1 MSASRIF
8 PTTPDLFLTPQPA
21 PRWRPWR
28 RIALGCGCS
37 VATILLALWLQHLA
51 GGYAG
56 AALAAGVALS
66 AWLGGLPAGSASA
79 VLSGSAYGGWLWAH
93 AARLRGPEL
102 AFLATLFII
111 AALIGYLSDRT
122 FRAEAHAGALT
133 GDLANLRREI
143 SAERTD
149 LIHFHDF
156 SLRLLRCLE
165 TKALL
170 NEILEAVIALQAAPF
185 GVLVLFPPESASRL
199 EITARFGLDPE
210 QMAVLR
216 PLVSP
221 ALFPV
226 RRREIIEDLNAPGNV
241 SALQSVPRISA
252 MFSSPVVTAGGKP
265 LGAMV
270 TFFDKPHRPRE
281 RDIRLTDL
289 YLCQAANA
297 IENARL
303 YSRSLEMAEAEQH
316 RATLLRS
323 VNDAS
328 LRIHS
333 AVSLD
338 SVLQVVTDKARQVVG
353 AHRAF
358 TSFAPYGNWTRS
370 ITCFSVSP
378 DFAARNAGSE
388 SANAADA
395 TLFTYVTGAATEL
408 LQGAA
413 AAKGE
418 RAAGESRVLVAP
430 LTTGD
435 GHTVGAIRLADKI
448 EGSFTDDDRSILI
461 QLAHVASVAIENV
474 RLLRKAQEQIGERER
489 AQEALERSKQSLQ
502 IAQRAAGIGVWEW
515 DLQLGGLT
523 WSDEISALH
532 AVPPGRFDGRYE
544 SWLQT
549 IEPLDREAVHR
560 AVARAISTGAEFE
573 VQYRLLAGEGG
584 PRWMEARGQ
593 VIASSG
599 TPIRM
604 SGIAM
609 DITARKLS
617 EEALRTSEK
626 LAATGR
632 LAATIAHEVN
642 NPLAAVTNLLYLLRV
657 YPQLDETARE
667 YVSTAEAELS
677 RVTHITRQTLGFYR
691 ESSMAVETDPVQLVE
706 EVVGIYGRQIEERG
720 IAIRRQYEFEGSIR
734 AFPGELRQVLANL
747 ICNAVEATPEEGTIR
762 VHIFRDDTA
771 KHGPGVRLVI
781 ADNGPGIPPDIRSR
795 IFEPFFTTKG
805 ERGTGLGLW
814 VTRGII
820 EKHGGSIRF
829 RSSTHPESHG
839 TCFAILLPFE
849 FLPKPATSSSD
860 GSRDATAA

>member
-1 MSASRIF
+1 MF
-8 PTTPDLFLTPQPA
+8 PLPSDLSTPRLPA
-21 PRWRPWR
+21 WRWSSWQ
-28 RIALGCGCS
+28 RIALGVVCS
-37 VATILLALWLQHLA
+37 GVSLLLAWWLRYLA

-56 AALAAGVALS
+56 AALATGVALS
-66 AWLGGLPAGSASA
+66 AWLGGLASGSASA
-79 VLSGSAYGGWLWAH
+79 MLSGGAYSGWIWTH

-102 AFLATLFII
+102 AFLASLFLM

-122 FRAEAHAGALT
+122 FRAEAQVSSLA
-133 GDLANLRREI
+133 GDLLNLRSEI
-143 SAERTD
+143 SGERTD

-165 TKALL
+165 TNALL
-170 NEILEAVIALQAAPF
+170 NEILEAVIGLQGAPS
-185 GVLVLFPPESASRL
+185 GVLLLFRRDSATDL
-199 EITARFGLDPE
+199 EIAAKFGLDA
-210 QMAVLR
+210 QQLAALR
-216 PLVSP
+216 PLVSTAIFP
-221 ALFPV
+221 A
-226 RRREIIEDLNAPGNV
+226 RRREILEDLHAPG
-241 SALQSVPRISA
+241 SSSPLADIPGIAA
-252 MFSSPVVTAGGKP
+252 MFSAPVVAAAGKP
-265 LGAMV
+265 LGVMV
-270 TFFDKPHRPRE
+270 TFFAEPHRPHE

-289 YLCQAANA
+289 YLSQAANA

-303 YSRSLEMAEAEQH
+303 YSRSLEKARVEQQ
-316 RATLLRS
+316 RANLLRS
-323 VNDAS
+323 VNEAS

-338 SVLQVVTDKARQVVG
+338 SVLQVVTDKAREVIG
-353 AHRAF
+353 SHRAF
-358 TSFAPYGNWTRS
+358 TSFAPFGNWTRS
-370 ITCFSVSP
+370 ISCFSVSP
-378 DFAARNAGSE
+378 ELVARNENPHAGDP
-388 SANAADA
+388 ADA
-395 TLFTYVTGAATEL
+395 ALFTYVTGGAAEL
-408 LQGAA
+408 LQDPASAGKLDTAT
-413 AAKGE
+413 
-418 RAAGESRVLVAP
+418 RARVLVAP

-435 GHTVGAIRLADKI
+435 GHTVGAIRVADKI
-448 EGSFTDDDRSILI
+448 EGSFTEDDRSILI

-474 RLLRKAQEQIGERER
+474 RLLRKAQEQIVERER

-515 DLQLGGLT
+515 DLQLGDLT

-532 AVPPGRFDGRYE
+532 SVAPGKFDGRYE

-549 IEPLDREAVHR
+549 IEPEDREAVHR

-573 VQYRLLAGEGG
+573 VQYRLQPSEAGA
-584 PRWMEARGQ
+584 RWMEARGQ

-657 YPQLDETARE
+657 HTSLDEPARE
-667 YVSTAEAELS
+667 YVATAEAELS

-691 ESSMAVETDPVQLVE
+691 ESTMAVETDPVQLVE
-706 EVVGIYGRQIEERG
+706 EVFGIYGRQIEERG
-720 IAIRRQYEFEGSIR
+720 IAIRRQYEFQGSIR
-734 AFPGELRQVLANL
+734 AFPGELRQVVANL
-747 ICNAVEATPEEGTIR
+747 ICNAVEAAPVEGTIR
-762 VHIFRDDTA
+762 VHIFRDDAA
-771 KHGPGVRLVI
+771 KQGPGLRLVI
-781 ADNGPGIPPDIRSR
+781 ADNGPGIPQEIRPR

-829 RSSTHPESHG
+829 RSSARAEAHG
-839 TCFAILLPFE
+839 TCFSIFLPFE
-849 FLPKPATSSSD
+849 FLLKPATTAA
-860 GSRDATAA
+860 GVSRDATAA

>member
-1 MSASRIF
+1 MLF
-8 PTTPDLFLTPQPA
+8 PQFSPESEPSVLARSSSP
-21 PRWRPWR
+21 WSSWR
-28 RIALGCGCS
+28 RIALGCACS
-37 VATILLALWLQHLA
+37 IASLALAWWLRRLT

-56 AALAAGVALS
+56 AALASGIALS
-66 AWLGGLPAGSASA
+66 AWLGGLGAGSVSA
-79 VLSGSAYGGWLWAH
+79 MLSSLAYSGWIWSH
-93 AARLRGPEL
+93 AGRMRGTDFS
-102 AFLATLFII
+102 FLAALFLI
-111 AALIGYLSDRT
+111 AAIVGYLSDRAN
-122 FRAEAHAGALT
+122 RAESHIGSLT
-133 GDLANLRREI
+133 GDLAKLRSEI

-156 SLRLLRCLE
+156 SLRLLRRFE
-165 TKALL
+165 MEAPL
-170 NEILEAVIALQAAPF
+170 NEILEAVIGLQAAPS
-185 GVLVLFPPESASRL
+185 GVIVLFPPESTSTL
-199 EITARFGLDPE
+199 EIAARFGLSAE
-210 QMAVLR
+210 QLAALR

-221 ALFPV
+221 GIFPV
-226 RRREIIEDLNAPGNV
+226 RRREIVEDFQAPG
-241 SALQSVPRISA
+241 SMSSLRAVPGLAA
-252 MFSSPVVTAGGKP
+252 MFSSPVVTSGGKP
-265 LGAMV
+265 LGAVV
-270 TFFDKPHRPRE
+270 TFFDKPHRPHE
-281 RDIRLTDL
+281 RDIRLTEL
-289 YLCQAANA
+289 YLSQAANA

-303 YSRSLEMAEAEQH
+303 YSRSLEVARMEQQ

-338 SVLQVVTDKARQVVG
+338 SVLQIVTDKARQVIG
-353 AHRAF
+353 THRAF
-358 TSFAPYGNWTRS
+358 TSFAPHGNWTRS
-370 ITCFSVSP
+370 ITCFSVS
-378 DFAARNAGSE
+378 DEFAARNE
-388 SANAADA
+388 STPGHADA
-395 TLFTYVTGAATEL
+395 SLFAYATSGAAEMLEEADTPAASA
-408 LQGAA
+408 GA
-413 AAKGE
+413 
-418 RAAGESRVLVAP
+418 RARVLVAP

-435 GHTVGAIRLADKI
+435 GHTVGAIRVADKAS
-448 EGSFTDDDRSILI
+448 GSFNDDDRSILI

-532 AVPPGRFDGRYE
+532 GVAPGKFDGRYE

-549 IEPLDREAVHR
+549 IEPEDREAVHR

-573 VQYRLLAGEGG
+573 VQYRLRPSEAGA
-584 PRWMEARGQ
+584 RWMEARGQ

-604 SGIAM
+604 SGVAM

-617 EEALRTSEK
+617 EDALRTSEK

-657 YPQLDETARE
+657 HPPLDDMAKE
-667 YVSTAEAELS
+667 YVMTAEAELS

-691 ESSMAVETDPVQLVE
+691 ESTMAVETDPVQLVE
-706 EVVGIYGRQIEERG
+706 EVFGVYSRQIEERG
-720 IAIRRQYEFEGSIR
+720 ISIRRQYEFEGSIR
-734 AFPGELRQVLANL
+734 AFPGELRQVVANL
-747 ICNAVEATPEEGTIR
+747 VCNAVEAAPEDGTIR
-762 VHIFRDDTA
+762 VHIFRDGMA
-771 KHGPGVRLVI
+771 KLGAGLRIVI
-781 ADNGPGIPPDIRSR
+781 ADNGAGIPDEIRHR

-829 RSSTHPESHG
+829 RSSTRSEAHG
-839 TCFAILLPFE
+839 TCFSIFLPFE
-849 FLPKPATSSSD
+849 FLPKSVTTASG

>member
-1 MSASRIF
+1 MLFQQFSPESEPTPLPRSSSPWSPSR
-8 PTTPDLFLTPQPA
+8 
-21 PRWRPWR
+21 RV
-28 RIALGCGCS
+28 ALGCVCS
-37 VATILLALWLQHLA
+37 LVSLALAWWLRHLT
-51 GGYAG
+51 GGYAD
-56 AALAAGVALS
+56 ATLAVGVALS
-66 AWLGGLPAGSASA
+66 AWLGGLSAGAVSA
-79 VLSGSAYGGWLWAH
+79 VVSSAAYGAWTWAH
-93 AARLRGPEL
+93 AGRIRGTEL
-102 AFLATLFII
+102 AFLSALFVI
-111 AALIGYLSDRT
+111 AAVVGYLSDRAR
-122 FRAEAHAGALT
+122 RAESHIGSLT
-133 GDLANLRREI
+133 GDLANLRSEI
-143 SAERTD
+143 STERTD

-156 SLRLLRCLE
+156 SLRLLRRFE
-165 TKALL
+165 TDALL
-170 NEILEAVIALQAAPF
+170 NEILEAVIGLQAAPM
-185 GVLVLFPPESASRL
+185 GVIILFPPESTSAL
-199 EITARFGLDPE
+199 EIAARFGLNPD
-210 QMAVLR
+210 QLAALR

-221 ALFPV
+221 GIFPV
-226 RRREIIEDLNAPGNV
+226 RRREIVEDLTAPG
-241 SALQSVPRISA
+241 SMSPLRGIRGIAA
-252 MFSSPVVTAGGKP
+252 MFSSPVITAGGKP
-265 LGAMV
+265 LGAVV
-270 TFFDKPHRPRE
+270 TFFDKPRRPHE
-281 RDIRLTDL
+281 RDIRLTEL
-289 YLCQAANA
+289 YLSQAANA

-303 YSRSLEMAEAEQH
+303 YSHSLEVARAEQQ
-316 RATLLRS
+316 RANLLRS

-338 SVLQVVTDKARQVVG
+338 SVLQIVTDKARQVIG
-353 AHRAF
+353 THRAF
-358 TSFAPYGNWTRS
+358 TSFAPHGNWTRS
-370 ITCFSVSP
+370 ISCFSVSEE
-378 DFAARNAGSE
+378 FAARNE
-388 SANAADA
+388 STPGNAADA
-395 TLFTYVTGAATEL
+395 ALFTYATSGAAGMLDAEKPASL
-408 LQGAA
+408 GAPA
-413 AAKGE
+413 
-418 RAAGESRVLVAP
+418 RVLVAP

-435 GHTVGAIRLADKI
+435 GHTVGAIRVADKTS
-448 EGSFTDDDRSILI
+448 GAFNDDDRSILI

-489 AQEALERSKQSLQ
+489 AQEALERNKQSLQ

-532 AVPPGRFDGRYE
+532 GVPPGKFDGRYE

-549 IEPLDREAVHR
+549 IEPEDREAVHR

-573 VQYRLLAGEGG
+573 VQYRLRPNETGA
-584 PRWMEARGQ
+584 RWMEARGQ

-657 YPQLDETARE
+657 HPPLDPMAKE
-667 YVSTAEAELS
+667 YVATAEAELS

-691 ESSMAVETDPVQLVE
+691 ESTMAVETDPVQLVE
-706 EVVGIYGRQIEERG
+706 EVFGVYSRQIEERG
-720 IAIRRQYEFEGSIR
+720 ISIRRQYEFEGSIR
-734 AFPGELRQVLANL
+734 AFPGELRQVVANL
-747 ICNAVEATPEEGTIR
+747 VCNAVEAAPDDGTIR
-762 VHIFRDDTA
+762 VHVFRDGMA
-771 KHGPGVRLVI
+771 KLGAGLRIVI
-781 ADNGPGIPPDIRSR
+781 ADNGAGIPDEIRPR

-829 RSSTHPESHG
+829 RSSRRSEAHG
-839 TCFAILLPFE
+839 TCFSIFLPFE
-849 FLPKPATSSSD
+849 FLPKPVTSPATV
-860 GSRDATAA
+860 SRDASAA

>member
-1 MSASRIF
+1 MA
-8 PTTPDLFLTPQPA
+8 
-21 PRWRPWR
+21 
-28 RIALGCGCS
+28 CS
-37 VATILLALWLQHLA
+37 VASVLVALWLRHLA

-66 AWLGGLPAGSASA
+66 AWLGGLTSGSASA
-79 VLSGSAYGGWLWAH
+79 VLSGGAYAGWIWTH
-93 AARLRGPEL
+93 AAKLRGPEF
-102 AFLATLFII
+102 AFLATLFVI

-122 FRAEAHAGALT
+122 FRAEAQGAALA
-133 GDLANLRREI
+133 GDLSNLRTEI
-143 SAERTD
+143 STERTD

-156 SLRLLRCLE
+156 SLRLLRCME
-165 TKALL
+165 TKELL
-170 NEILEAVIALQAAPF
+170 NEITEAVIGLQGAPA
-185 GVLVLFPPESASRL
+185 GMLALFPPDSTSTL
-199 EITARFGLDPE
+199 EMAARFGLEPH
-210 QMAVLR
+210 QVSALR
-216 PLVSP
+216 PLVTPS
-221 ALFPV
+221 LFPA
-226 RRREIIEDLNAPGNV
+226 RRREFVEDVNAPGSL
-241 SALQSVPRISA
+241 SALRTVPGVAA
-252 MFSSPVVTAGGKP
+252 MSSSPVVTSGGKT
-265 LGAMV
+265 LGTMV
-270 TFFDKPHRPRE
+270 TFFAQPHRPHE

-289 YLCQAANA
+289 YLTQAANA

-303 YSRSLEMAEAEQH
+303 YSRSLEKAQAEQH
-316 RATLLRS
+316 RANLLRS
-323 VNDAS
+323 VNEAS
-328 LRIHS
+328 LRVHA

-338 SVLQVVTDKARQVVG
+338 SVLQVVTDKARQVIG

-378 DFAARNAGSE
+378 EFAAKNE
-388 SANAADA
+388 SLHPGQPGDTA
-395 TLFTYVTGAATEL
+395 LFTYVTGGAAEL
-408 LQGAA
+408 LGAA
-413 AAKGE
+413 APAEHASDG
-418 RAAGESRVLVAP
+418 AQLRVLVAP

-435 GHTVGAIRLADKI
+435 GHTVGAIRVADKN
-448 EGSFTDDDRSILI
+448 EGGFSEDDRSILI

-532 AVPPGRFDGRYE
+532 GVPSGKFDGRYE

-549 IEPLDREAVHR
+549 IEPEDREAVHR

-573 VQYRLLAGEGG
+573 VQYRLRAGE
-584 PRWMEARGQ
+584 PVARWMEARGQ

-617 EEALRTSEK
+617 EDALRTSEK

-642 NPLAAVTNLLYLLRV
+642 NPLAAVTNLLYLLRKH
-657 YPQLDETARE
+657 PALDSTAQE
-667 YVSTAEAELS
+667 YVTTAEAELS

-691 ESSMAVETDPVQLVE
+691 ESSMAVETDPVHLVE
-706 EVVGIYGRQIEERG
+706 EVFGIYGRQIEDRG
-720 IAIRRQYEFEGSIR
+720 ISIRRQYEFEGSIR
-734 AFPGELRQVLANL
+734 AFPGELRQVVANL
-747 ICNAVEATPEEGTIR
+747 VCNAVEAAPPEGTIR
-762 VHIFRDDTA
+762 VHIFRDDA
-771 KHGPGVRLVI
+771 SKHGSGLRIVI
-781 ADNGPGIPPDIRSR
+781 ADNGAGIPHDIRPR

-820 EKHGGSIRF
+820 EKHGGAIRF
-829 RSSTHPESHG
+829 RSSTRADAHG
-839 TCFAILLPFE
+839 TCFSIFLPFE
-849 FLPKPATSSSD
+849 FLPKPVTTSSGS